1 MLFNSFPFLI
11 FFPIVT
17 LVYFLIPHKVRY
29 IWLLACSYFFYMC
42 WNPWYILLILFS
54 TVVTFA
60 SGILIEKQSADKKK
74 RIIVA
79 LSFVANLGMLAL
91 FKYYNFF
98 VDNINWGLRLFG
110 LNQSVRNR
118 HIILPV
124 GISFFSFQAL
134 SYTVDVYRGDIKP
147 VKNFLKYALFVSFF
161 PQLVAGPIERSGKLI
176 SQFEEEH
183 KWDYNRARDGLLLML
198 YGYFMKMVVADRIA
212 IFVGT
217 VYGDI
222 STYGGWYLI
231 VASMLF
237 SIQIFC
243 DFAGYSTI
251 ALGAARVL
259 GFELTDNFN
268 APYFSKSIAEFWGRW
283 HISLM
288 NWFRD
293 YIYIPLGGNRK
304 GTVRKYVNV
313 MVVFLISGFWHGASW
328 AFILWGAINGIYQI
342 TGKVLTPL
350 RNKVV
355 SIFGLNR
362 ESFGHRFFKVVVT
375 YLLVTFAWVFFR
387 AGDTVTALLCVKS
400 IFTANNP
407 WVLFDNSLYELG
419 LDWKNFQVMLLSI
432 GILGIAEYCKY
443 KGIII
448 RKNLVNQNLWFRWLV
463 YIVAIVAIFVFGIY
477 GSAYDEAGFIYFQF

>member
-1 MLFNSFPFLI
+1 
-11 FFPIVT
+11 
-17 LVYFLIPHKVRY
+17 
-29 IWLLACSYFFYMC
+29 MC

-54 TVVTFA
+54 TTATFV
-60 SGILIEKQSADKKK
+60 SGILIEKQSTDKKK

-79 LSFVANLGMLAL
+79 LSFIANLGMLAL

-98 VDNINWGLRLFG
+98 VDNINLSFKLFG
-110 LNQSVRNR
+110 ISYSIKNR

-134 SYTVDVYRGDIKP
+134 SYTVDVYRGGIKP

-176 SQFEEEH
+176 CQFEEEH
-183 KWDYNRARDGLLLML
+183 KWDYNRARDGFLLML
-198 YGYFMKMVVADRIA
+198 HGYFMKMVVADRIA
-212 IFVGT
+212 IFVDA

-251 ALGAARVL
+251 ALGAARIL

-313 MVVFLISGFWHGASW
+313 LVVFLISGIWHGASW
-328 AFILWGAINGIYQI
+328 AFILWGVINGIYQI
-342 TGKVLTPL
+342 IGKVLTPL

-375 YLLVTFAWVFFR
+375 YLLVTFAWIFFR
-387 AGDTVTALLCVKS
+387 AGDATTAMSCVKS

-448 RKNLVNQNLWFRWLV
+448 RENLVNQNLWFRWLV